1 MKYSAKLRRGNGG
14 VSGAAKSR
22 LGRGIYWEN
31 DGTHA
36 LDSTQKPQRVVALA
50 CPRGDQ
56 RRQRA
61 REAILAAFA
70 ERPMQLID
78 ATAIDQDAVEIEQD
92 TKP

>member
-1 MKYSAKLRRGNGG
+1 MHLRLTSVEAK
-14 VSGAAKSR
+14 VTA
-22 LGRGIYWEN
+22 E
-31 DGTHA
+31 
-36 LDSTQKPQRVVALA
+36 VVHMTD
-50 CPRGDQ
+50 DQ

-92 TKP
+92 SSVYMLAVSVVFFGTAKRSAGRLRWATMNGASAPK

>member
-1 MKYSAKLRRGNGG
+1 MHPRLASVEAK
-14 VSGAAKSR
+14 VTA
-22 LGRGIYWEN
+22 E
-31 DGTHA
+31 
-36 LDSTQKPQRVVALA
+36 VVHMTD
-50 CPRGDQ
+50 DQ